1 MHYAERELFRYTKG
15 SVREHNLLKN
25 QFVHTK
31 FLLNRYCNSFCLSLL
46 FYVIARKGMPQGTNS
61 QRFLF
66 KCGTVIPK
74 YVILW
79 QKRVF

>member
-31 FLLNRYCNSFCLSLL
+31 FLLNLLS
-46 FYVIARKGMPQGTNS
+46 YSRGATGMCAQPMRGYFIRADTPVCPYG
-61 QRFLF
+61 
-66 KCGTVIPK
+66 K
-74 YVILW
+74 
-79 QKRVF
+79 

>member
-31 FLLNRYCNSFCLSLL
+31 FLLNRDNTEFPHCVS
-46 FYVIARKGMPQGTNS
+46 R
-61 QRFLF
+61 
-66 KCGTVIPK
+66 
-74 YVILW
+74 
-79 QKRVF
+79 